1 MLLLLFRAMMSLL
14 AKEICNI
21 DKFQRMCK
29 IFLYEHY
36 YNELVEHMQ
45 ITFCILKCEMHLLE
59 QTNYEEIFHSLRDK
73 MFFDDTEEKILL
85 EANNIEMI
93 MKLLMKKSLHY
104 FQTFLFCLKRLPN
117 CKILVNKIE
126 GEIANLNYHLFLK
139 LSQSPTEQLL
149 VVNTYA
155 DKMRNNPGPLHDL
168 QQYFIQSFSRSSF
181 TITGILDAPKIF
193 YINLA
198 LIIVGDEEPDFCDYD
213 SMLFKQ
219 ETTYSK
225 KILTSLSEIF
235 IENQR
240 VILIQGSPGSGKT
253 TLAKKICTDW
263 LEGKLLQ
270 SFDLVILVELKDSRV
285 AEVTSIRELVALY
298 MGDYLSETISKE
310 ITRIKGKG
318 ILFLLEGWDEL
329 SETSRHYSLFT
340 ELISG
345 NLLPDATIV
354 ITSRPSATDSLPY
367 KHVHPRIEIL
377 GFTKAQIEE
386 YISKYFQDHADPLQI
401 VQHILYQLTQYPHLR
416 HLVCVPVNL
425 SIILFIIKQ
434 SNEQLPQT
442 YTALYITFLLI
453 LLNRYQERN
462 LYNYARL
469 KSLKILAIANSCIF
483 NMLHN
488 LGKMAYYELLGDRMT
503 FTEVVIA
510 SYCVDSKKIPED
522 FDGMGLLCVNNRVY
536 STHVSKTYQ
545 FIHRTL
551 QELLAAWYLSLL
563 PKGDQHKELQHLFG
577 QNGSEMIW
585 IFYGGLTK
593 FDDIPFS
600 NFFHN
605 GVKQR
610 FKILKDKIWSHA
622 IHFVFNKRIIR
633 FAGVKEIFATYF
645 STEQYSKNVSNYVSR
660 EFQTTL
666 MAVAMEVEKP
676 SLCKTICNSYLFNA
690 GTCWFTVPDS
700 AVTPQILSALSY
712 CISHSEKKWI
722 LYCKTLDNEGAS
734 ILLQHL
740 TCNIENCDHKTCYHC
755 NCIRTLDVYSSPEQ
769 IDGLVKIIHHQNSL
783 EYIVLSQ
790 SISCDDSCIVKLAEA
805 LYINTC
811 VKIIHLLGC
820 NLTTVG
826 VQALANML
834 KYNSTIE
841 WIGLRDNRETL
852 KEEDIIL
859 LMDSIYHHNNTLYM
873 LVLDSIFHRSHAV
886 HSCIQKINIKRQHD
900 NKQELSLTM
909 IDCTRFGS
917 VCRRLFTIL

>member
-1 MLLLLFRAMMSLL
+1 MLLNYMLFRAMISLV
-14 AKEICNI
+14 ANKICDI
-21 DKFQRMCK
+21 DKFQKLCK
-29 IFLYEHY
+29 IFLFEHY
-36 YNELVEHMQ
+36 YNELAENMQ
-45 ITFCILKCEMHLLE
+45 ITFCILKCEMDISEQNNYLE
-59 QTNYEEIFHSLRDK
+59 ILHSLRGK
-73 MFFDDTEEKILL
+73 AFFDDTEEKILL
-85 EANNIEMI
+85 GASKIEII
-93 MKLLMKKSLHY
+93 MKLLKNKTLSC
-104 FQTFLFCLKRLPN
+104 FRTFLFCLKKLSN
-117 CKILVNKIE
+117 CNAVHKIE
-126 GEIANLNYHLFLK
+126 GEIANLNYNLFLK
-139 LSQSPTEQLL
+139 LSQSSTDQLL
-149 VVNTYA
+149 VAYA
-155 DKMRNNPGPLHDL
+155 DRMRNNPGPLHDL

-193 YINLA
+193 YVNLA
-198 LIIVGDEEPDFCDYD
+198 LIIVDDEEPDFRDYD
-213 SMLFKQ
+213 SLLFKQ
-219 ETTYSK
+219 ESTYSK

-235 IENQR
+235 IENQK

-270 SFDLVILVELKDSRV
+270 SFDLVILVELKDPRV
-285 AEVTSIRELVALY
+285 AEVISIKELVALY
-298 MGDYLSETISKE
+298 MGDYLSESITKE

-329 SETSRHYSLFT
+329 SEASRRSSLFT
-340 ELISG
+340 ELISD
-345 NLLPDATIV
+345 NLLSDATIV
-354 ITSRPSATDSLPY
+354 ITSRPSATSSLPY
-367 KHVHPRIEIL
+367 KHVYPRIEIL
-377 GFTKAQIEE
+377 GFTEAQVEE
-386 YISKYFQDHADPLQI
+386 YITKYFQDHANPLQI
-401 VQHILYQLTQYPHLR
+401 VQHVLCQLRQYPHLR
-416 HLVCVPVNL
+416 CLVCVPVNL

-442 YTALYITFLLI
+442 YTALYVTFVLI
-453 LLNRYQERN
+453 LLNRYQERS
-462 LYNYARL
+462 LYNYTRIKSF
-469 KSLKILAIANSCIF
+469 KSLTGGCIF
-483 NMLHN
+483 NMLRN

-510 SYCVDSKKIPED
+510 RYCVDSKKIPED

-536 STHVSKTYQ
+536 STHVSKTCQ

-577 QNGSEMIW
+577 QKGSEMIW

-593 FDDIPFS
+593 FDDIPIS

-610 FKILKDKIWSHA
+610 FKILKDKILSHA
-622 IHFVFNKRIIR
+622 IHFVFNKRTIR
-633 FAGVKEIFATYF
+633 FSGVKEIFATYF

-841 WIGLRDNRETL
+841 WIGLRDNMETL